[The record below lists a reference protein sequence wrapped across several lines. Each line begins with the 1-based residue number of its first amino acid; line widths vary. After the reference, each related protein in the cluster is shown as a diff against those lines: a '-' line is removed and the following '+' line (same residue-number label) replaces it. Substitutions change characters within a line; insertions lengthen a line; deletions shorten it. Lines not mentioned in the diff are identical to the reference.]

1 MQSSWLF
8 LSFHSQLL
16 YELNE
21 LFIFQLWCIR
31 KNWTVQKT
39 LTCLASFGSASHL
52 KLKDVHTWL
61 YKSPHACIPLF
72 NILSFTS
79 TAFGSCPKAE
89 VVCQLYYVKISLK
102 YFCISEH
109 VLMCIGPDVA
119 ERKVVYW
126 NRLWHLSHWRKIF
139 SFDVFVFLQSWSKI
153 MLDNFGSL
161 ITAWNRNRFIC
172 ESQNNN

>member
-1 MQSSWLF
+1 MTLF
-8 LSFHSQLL
+8 KFPFLASLWTEWIIYFSTMVHKK
-16 YELNE
+16 ELNCTE
-21 LFIFQLWCIR
+21 D
-31 KNWTVQKT
+31 
-39 LTCLASFGSASHL
+39 SHL
-52 KLKDVHTWL
+52 FGIVWFSYPPEAERRSYLALQVTI
-61 YKSPHACIPLF
+61 CIPLF
-72 NILSFTS
+72 TILSFTS
-79 TAFGSCPKAE
+79 TAFGSCPKAD

-109 VLMCIGPDVA
+109 VLTCIGPDVA

-126 NRLWHLSHWRKIF
+126 NRLWHLSYWRKIF
-139 SFDVFVFLQSWSKI
+139 SFDVFVFLQRWSKT